1 MLLIVFVLTMLLR
14 GAPAAALSPSPSQA
28 TPSQAVPSPMT
39 PLQPAATPS
48 VDPSDPNAQWK
59 LHFEAG
65 RAAHA
70 RGERDEAE
78 RELTAA
84 LAIAAHEDPPGIAM
98 AVSLNAIAV
107 LYIDRQRW
115 EDAAPF
121 LDQAMQIFEK
131 QKLSESE
138 HFARLLCTRG
148 DLERGRAHH
157 ADAEA
162 YFRRAL
168 SIQPLAKATRERA
181 LRGLV
186 AAICAQGRTEE
197 ASMLGAELHIVCRPP
212 K

>member
-1 MLLIVFVLTMLLR
+1 MLVAVLLLTLIASSQPAGALT
-14 GAPAAALSPSPSQA
+14 PSPSLPQA
-28 TPSQAVPSPMT
+28 S
-39 PLQPAATPS
+39 PS
-48 VDPSDPNAQWK
+48 VEPSDPNAQWK
-59 LHFEAG
+59 SHIDAG

-70 RGERDEAE
+70 RGDRDTAE

-115 EDAAPF
+115 DDAAPF

-131 QKLSESE
+131 QQLTESE

-148 DLERGRAHH
+148 DFERGRAHH
-157 ADAEA
+157 ADAETH
-162 YFRRAL
+162 FRRAL
-168 SIQPLAKATRERA
+168 TIKALAKPTRERA

-186 AAICAQGRTEE
+186 AAICVQGRTEE